1 MAPFYIGNTSLKA
14 YIGGTEIQKI
24 YQGNNLS
31 YQNAVADPTIVFV
44 SKTDSSISFTITN
57 NHSSTATIYYD
68 EGVNPEAGNG
78 SDSVSLAAG
87 ATSSTLTISGLSDGV
102 NYNIYARGF
111 ITGVTSSNIVSLNV
125 TTAAWTQLGSEYDK
139 SSSSSIRGT
148 YLSSTWFMPVFN
160 NSSVSATTWKLQA
173 TSDSG
178 AWSNEYW
185 TRLHIEDYSGTT
197 YNSSSDVTVSYGG
210 YITTYINSPSNAFN
224 DSNTAAS
231 MSGGNHVG
239 SYVQLVFPSAVTLNK
254 LWIRTGYTKI
264 DGMTLYYLG

>member
-24 YQGNNLS
+24 YRGNNLF
-31 YQNAVADPTIVFV
+31 YQNAVADPTIVYV

-111 ITGVTSSNIVSLNV
+111 IIGVTSSNIVSLNV

-139 SSSSSIRGT
+139 SSTSALRGT
-148 YLSSTWFMPVFN
+148 YDGSTWFMPTFN
-160 NSSVSATTWKLQA
+160 NSSVYASKWKFQA
-173 TSDSG
+173 TAQSG
-178 AWSNEYW
+178 AVSNEYW
-185 TRLHIEDYSGTT
+185 TRLLVEDYSGTSYT
-197 YNSSSDVTVSYGG
+197 DTSIVSYGG
-210 YITTYINSPSNAFN
+210 YITSYINSPGNAFGN
-224 DSNTAAS
+224 NSNTAAS
-231 MSGGNHVG
+231 IGNGYHPG
-239 SYVQLVFPSAVTLNK
+239 SSITLSFGSSVRLNK

-264 DGMTLYYLG
+264 SGMTLYYLS

>member
-31 YQNAVADPTIVFV
+31 YQNAVADPTIVYV

-102 NYNIYARGF
+102 SYNIYARGF

-139 SSSSSIRGT
+139 SSSSALRGT
-148 YLSSTWFMPVFN
+148 YNGSTWFMPTFN
-160 NSSVSATTWKLQA
+160 NSSVYASTWKLQA

-185 TRLHIEDYSGTT
+185 TRLLVEDYSGTSYT
-197 YNSSSDVTVSYGG
+197 DTSIVSYAG
-210 YITTYINSPSNAFN
+210 YITTYINAPSNAFGN
-224 DSNTAAS
+224 NSNTAAS
-231 MSGGNHVG
+231 ISGGNHNG
-239 SYVQLVFPSAVTLNK
+239 SSITLSFGSSVRLNK

-264 DGMTLYYLG
+264 SGMTLYYLG

>member
-1 MAPFYIGNTSLKA
+1 MGDFYIGNNSLKA
-14 YIGGTEIQKI
+14 YIGSTQIEKI
-24 YQGNNLS
+24 YTGQILTF
-31 YQNAVADPTIVFV
+31 QNAVADPTIALV
-44 SKTDSSISFTITN
+44 SKTDSSISFTVTN

-87 ATSSTLTISGLSDGV
+87 ATSTTLTISGLSSGV

-111 ITGVTSSNIVSLNV
+111 ITGVTPSNIVSLNE

-148 YLSSTWFMPVFN
+148 YDGSTWFMPTFN
-160 NSSVSATTWKLQA
+160 NSSVYASKWRLAC

-185 TRLHIEDYSGTT
+185 TRLLVEDYSGTSYT
-197 YNSSSDVTVSYGG
+197 DTSIVSYAG
-210 YITTYINSPSNAFN
+210 YITTYINAPGNAFGN
-224 DSNTAAS
+224 NSNTAAS
-231 MSGGNHVG
+231 SSGSSHIG
-239 SYVQLVFPSAVTLNK
+239 SSITLTFGSSVRLNK

-264 DGMTLYYLG
+264 SGMTLYYLS